1 MREEFNEKNL
11 STQQSQT
18 EEDAWV
24 FGEDEYQRRSKGFKT
39 EENEREEKVDR
50 LSERKI
56 QVYKKGENHIS
67 PGFQK
72 GDEIREKASVQESH
86 PFHPAE

>member
-24 FGEDEYQRRSKGFKT
+24 FGEDEYEERSKGFKT
-39 EENEREEKVDR
+39 EKNEGEEKVDR
-50 LSERKI
+50 LSERTI

-67 PGFQK
+67 PGFQE
-72 GDEIREKASVQESH
+72 GDEIREKASVQEPH
-86 PFHPAE
+86 PIPSTE